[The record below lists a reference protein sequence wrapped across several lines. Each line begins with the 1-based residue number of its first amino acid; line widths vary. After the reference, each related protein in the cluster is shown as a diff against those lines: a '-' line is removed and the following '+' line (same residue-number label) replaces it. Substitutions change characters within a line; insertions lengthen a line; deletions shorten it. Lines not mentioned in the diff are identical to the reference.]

1 MKQKFACLFI
11 FSVLFFSASYSQ
23 ITKGFWMFGGSGSI
37 ESGSTTVLNTTY
49 KSTSIRLDPRGGYFF
64 ADKLAAGLTLAYDF
78 QKSNVG
84 SSFSEPSQSL
94 GIGPFVRY
102 YFLPIEKRVNILAEV
117 NGAYSRVFDA
127 DAGALQYGFLGGIA
141 LFLNSTVA
149 LELLPGYRAY
159 KTCGDIKSNKNS
171 FVMNIGLQIH
181 LERDR
186 DN

>member
-37 ESGSTTVLNTTY
+37 ETGSTTFLNTTY
-49 KSTSIRLDPRGGYFF
+49 KSTYIRLDPRGGYFF

-78 QKSNVG
+78 QKSAVG
-84 SSFSEPSQSL
+84 SGSPEAAQSL

-102 YFLPIEKRVNILAEV
+102 YFLPTEKRVNILTEL

-127 DAGALQYGFLGGIA
+127 NAGSLQYGILGGVA
-141 LFLNSTVA
+141 LFLNSSVA
-149 LELLPGYRAY
+149 LEILPGYRAY
-159 KTCGDIKSNKNS
+159 TTYGETKSKSND
-171 FVMNIGLQIH
+171 FIINIGLQVH